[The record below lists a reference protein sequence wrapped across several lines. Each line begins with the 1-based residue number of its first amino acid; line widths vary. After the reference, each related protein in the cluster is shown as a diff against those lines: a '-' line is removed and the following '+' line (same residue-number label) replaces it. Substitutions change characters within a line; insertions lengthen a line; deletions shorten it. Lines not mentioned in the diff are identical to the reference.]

1 MNTKQPTQQTEDLAL
16 TPDLMDNRVIGHK
29 TVTVETP
36 NADQQSTNHIDTKKE
51 SMATPEKDSDQI
63 DHTDQT
69 NTTEMDRPMQS
80 GIKPLDLS
88 DSEASSDSKQ
98 SLPKRKNWFS
108 RHKRA
113 LGIFFVVLFLIF
125 GIVGGAAYYTYS
137 IAMEIQAEG
146 KVAATLARAALDNF
160 KAQNLPATEKALKDL
175 KTQVGTIESSYNKL
189 QFVSMIPFA
198 NAYFEDGKQGLVAA
212 NAGVDAGLK
221 AIAAITPYADVLG
234 FTAEDATPEASTAA
248 NRVQLILDTLEIIM
262 PTLDEIN
269 GDLEVA
275 SQALATIDPNR
286 YPESVQGIE
295 VRGQLIEAKDTLTNA
310 QTLLADYRPILQYLP
325 EIAGNGG
332 ARKKYLVLFQNDN
345 ELRPTGGFLTAYSVI
360 FIENGVVTPE
370 KSDDIY
376 ELDKKFKKRI
386 AIPEALGR
394 YLTTE
399 KYFNLRDMNISP
411 DFITSIEQ
419 FYENYQQVPGEPE
432 NIDGIIAVDT
442 HVLTQL
448 LKVVGPV
455 EIAGYGTFSAENDPR
470 CDCPQIIYALSEIIT
485 RPTPYIREDRKGI
498 LAPLMQSVLTKIYSS
513 PRTFMADLFTIG
525 LESIDGKHI
534 QMYFLDENHQNAA
547 KAINGAGEFKTKTPE
562 GDFLAIV
569 NANLGGAK
577 SNLFVKYD
585 VKQTVFGPENG
596 VITKRVEITYRNPRR
611 ADNCNLEAGLLCLNS
626 TLRDWTRIYVPEGST
641 LISAQGFTEKPN
653 EYTENGF
660 QVFDGFFILEPL
672 GQSRLVLEY
681 TVPYNSPEY
690 DVTIWKQGGTDP
702 IEHVIDVNGGEAK
715 VVVNKDTVF
724 STPF

>member
-1 MNTKQPTQQTEDLAL
+1 MTQQKTDDLAL

-29 TVTVETP
+29 TVQNEEKVADPTDNQVTQETLTSIHTQHSKEHM
-36 NADQQSTNHIDTKKE
+36 NLDTPDTQNPRSNDEKIKSSFTSLNSHMLE
-51 SMATPEKDSDQI
+51 SNSNVTSPEK
-63 DHTDQT
+63 
-69 NTTEMDRPMQS
+69 NT
-80 GIKPLDLS
+80 
-88 DSEASSDSKQ
+88 
-98 SLPKRKNWFS
+98 NWFVK
-108 RHKRA
+108 HKRVLIGVA
-113 LGIFFVVLFLIF
+113 LVILFIIGLLGGIGLF
-125 GIVGGAAYYTYS
+125 TYS
-137 IAMEIQAEG
+137 VAMQIQTEG
-146 KVAATLARAALDNF
+146 KVAAGLARTALDNF
-160 KAQNLPATEKALKDL
+160 KGQNLPATEQALKDL
-175 KTQVGTIESSYNKL
+175 KVQVGTIESSYNKM
-189 QFVSMIPFA
+189 QFVSMVPFA
-198 NAYFEDGKQGLVAA
+198 NAYFNDGKQGLVAA

-221 AIAAITPYADVLG
+221 AITAITPYADVLG
-234 FTAEDATPEASTAA
+234 FTAEDATPEAGTAA

-269 GDLEVA
+269 KDLAVA
-275 SQALATIDPNR
+275 SAALAAIDPTR
-286 YPESVQGIE
+286 YPETVRGIV
-295 VRGQLIEAKDTLTNA
+295 VRGQLVEAKDTLNNA
-310 QTLLADYRPILQYLP
+310 QTLLADYRPILQFLP

-332 ARKKYLVLFQNDN
+332 ERKKYLVLFQNDN

-360 FIENGVVTPE
+360 FIENGVITPE

-376 ELDKKFKKRI
+376 ELDKKFNKRI

-419 FYENYQQVPGEPE
+419 FYENYQLVPGEPQ

-470 CDCPQIIYALSEIIT
+470 CDCPQIILALSEIIT

-498 LAPLMQSVLTKIYSS
+498 LAPLMQSVLGKIYSS

-534 QMYFLDENHQNAA
+534 QMYFLDENHQTAA
-547 KAINGAGEFKTKTPE
+547 KAINGAGEFKTKTPQ

-585 VKQTVFGPENG
+585 VTQTVSQPENG
-596 VITKRVEITYRNPRR
+596 VITKKVEITYRNPRR

-626 TLRDWTRIYVPEGST
+626 TLRDWTRIYVPTGSK
-641 LISAQGFTEKPN
+641 LISAQGFTQEPN
-653 EYTENGF
+653 QYEENNF

-672 GQSRLVLEY
+672 GQAKLILEY

-702 IEHVIDVNGGEAK
+702 IKHMMDVNGGQELIT
-715 VVVNKDTVF
+715 VGKDTVY
-724 STPF
+724 SAPF